1 MTFRGWLMTIIPLAD
16 QPKVIPTLA
25 RWFHD
30 EWSCFD
36 GRPVETIAQQ
46 LQANLNR
53 DSIPITFLAV
63 SGAALMGTI
72 SVELS
77 DLPPR
82 DDLSPWLA
90 SLYVAPESRR
100 AGVGSALVR
109 HILEFARV
117 RGFAELYLW
126 TPGSPEFYA
135 RRGWTIFDG
144 MQYARQPITLMHW
157 RANAI
162 SGVPVR
168 RSSNKNEA

>member
-1 MTFRGWLMTIIPLAD
+1 MTIIPLAER
-16 QPKVIPTLA
+16 PEVIPTLA

-30 EWSCFD
+30 EWSSFD

-46 LQANLNR
+46 LQSNLNR
-53 DSIPITFLAV
+53 DVIPITFLAV
-63 SGAALMGTI
+63 SGAELLGTI
-72 SVELS
+72 SIEVS

-90 SLYVAPESRR
+90 SHYVEPAFRR

-109 HILEFARV
+109 HVLDFARA
-117 RGFAELYLW
+117 RGLPELYLW

-135 RRGWTIFDG
+135 QRGWTVFDR

-157 RANAI
+157 RAKAN
-162 SGVPVR
+162 P
-168 RSSNKNEA
+168 